1 LTLYQTLIEKL
12 DELMTKEY
20 LHDTD
25 VEVKLGRGRF
35 ADIDKE
41 LRGMGGFAPPID
53 EMGRYS
59 FQLRCAIGVVP
70 VQLDKS
76 MKDDDWIVQR
86 KPTSP
91 MRKRPIMMMEA
102 EEMFEHPNAKCE
114 PEPDQS
120 DPDFLNDLRK
130 L

>member
-86 KPTSP
+86 KPGV
-91 MRKRPIMMMEA
+91 PIRTPIVAAPFRFESWP
-102 EEMFEHPNAKCE
+102 EESETDE
-114 PEPDQS
+114 S